1 MNKDNYNLEV
11 LKKWVSRKGY
21 TVSECANISDEI
33 DFFSKEIIINKNQ
46 TSKNKLYSLLHEAGH
61 LMINNNIS
69 SFLNFV
75 PLYPN
80 YFYDGRTMRS
90 RKYKVSVLCEEIE
103 AWKKGIGIA
112 KRLDIKIDK
121 DDYLD
126 YMSKNVWTYVK
137 HF

>member
-1 MNKDNYNLEV
+1 MKKDSYNLEI
-11 LKKWVSRKGY
+11 LKKWISKKGY
-21 TVSECANISDEI
+21 TVNESASLSDEI
-33 DFFSKEIIINKNQ
+33 DFFAKEITINKNQ

-61 LMINNNIS
+61 LMISNNIN

-80 YFYDGRTMRS
+80 HLYDGRTMRS

-103 AWKKGIGIA
+103 AWKKGMRIA
-112 KRLDIKIDK
+112 KRLNIELDK

-126 YMSKNVWTYVK
+126 YMSKNVWTYIK
-137 HF
+137 YH